1 MSATAQKTPKK
12 GAANSNIWSTRQLV
26 TMALLAAIGA
36 LFSFIQI
43 PILPMVPFLTYDP
56 SLVPAMIVGFA
67 YGSGAGIAV
76 GCIAAIIHGLVL
88 GEWVGTLMNIV
99 ATLCFVWP
107 AAAIYKR
114 KHTMA
119 GAIIGL
125 IVGIVCTTL
134 GSIVSNLTIGVWFW
148 YGSADAILP
157 MMPMVLLF
165 NVIKASLN
173 AVLTLI
179 IYKSISNI
187 ITPVKDQVK
196 GL

>member
-26 TMALLAAIGA
+26 TMALLAAISA

-125 IVGIVCTTL
+125 IVGIVCATL

>member
-1 MSATAQKTPKK
+1 
-12 GAANSNIWSTRQLV
+12 
-26 TMALLAAIGA
+26 
-36 LFSFIQI
+36 
-43 PILPMVPFLTYDP
+43 
-56 SLVPAMIVGFA
+56 
-67 YGSGAGIAV
+67 
-76 GCIAAIIHGLVL
+76 
-88 GEWVGTLMNIV
+88 
-99 ATLCFVWP
+99 
-107 AAAIYKR
+107 
-114 KHTMA
+114 MA

-125 IVGIVCTTL
+125 IVGIVCATL

>member
-1 MSATAQKTPKK
+1 
-12 GAANSNIWSTRQLV
+12 
-26 TMALLAAIGA
+26 
-36 LFSFIQI
+36 
-43 PILPMVPFLTYDP
+43 
-56 SLVPAMIVGFA
+56 MIVGFA

-107 AAAIYKR
+107 AAVIYKR

-125 IVGIVCTTL
+125 IVGIVCATL